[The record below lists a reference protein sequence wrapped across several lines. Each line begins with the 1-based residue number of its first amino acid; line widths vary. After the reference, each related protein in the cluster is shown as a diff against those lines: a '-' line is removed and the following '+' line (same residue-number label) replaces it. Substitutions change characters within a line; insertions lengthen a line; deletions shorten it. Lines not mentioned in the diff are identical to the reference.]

1 MPSTPLKQYEVFKG
15 LLEGKHD
22 LQRGQLFDAV
32 VDWLKLPID
41 LPQDLKTDVKSLV
54 CNAFN
59 VSEVDLRAIVIHEA
73 STNGSGHVSTIHEPA
88 ALERRVEKIDNTAK
102 ALKDEKELNLLIPRS
117 GYFRDYCDF
126 TINSEAPLVYH
137 LYCALAGL
145 VATINR
151 RVWIDMG
158 AFRLYPPLG
167 ILILGPSGIKKTS
180 AADIIVNILNEMQLT
195 PVYAEKLTPEAL
207 TDAMKGGNAT
217 GLVYSPEMIVLL
229 SKQRYMES
237 IIPLLTRFMDSP
249 DIFKSETIMRGKDA
263 IKNVAITCLMCSTL
277 DWFIKNTPETIFGG
291 GFIARNIMVLQ
302 EAGSRIIALPEP
314 TDIRLR
320 TGVVTELAAMHA
332 FEGQV
337 TLSPQTNRT
346 HIDWY
351 ENDKRTRTVE
361 HDILETYYQRKPSHL
376 LRFAMCLH
384 LAHCRTL
391 VVCEDCWHTARRLLG
406 WTERFL
412 PSLASR
418 MFKSAW
424 GEDQD
429 LVLRKIKGRGG
440 SIEHSE
446 LVRRMQYRMGATQL
460 RSIISS
466 LKDAGTIKEVKSAIS
481 HAYVVKEQDATNN
494 SD

>member
-1 MPSTPLKQYEVFKG
+1 LPSTPAQQYETFRG
-15 LLEGKHD
+15 LLEGKHG
-22 LQRGQLFDAV
+22 LARGKLFDAV

-41 LPQDLKTDVKSLV
+41 LPQDLKTNVKTLV

-59 VSEVDLRAIVIHEA
+59 VSDVDLREIVFERASQNGHQPDASPQLVEVRQHE
-73 STNGSGHVSTIHEPA
+73 
-88 ALERRVEKIDNTAK
+88 RIDNTTRG
-102 ALKDEKELNLLIPRS
+102 LKDEKDLDLLLPRT
-117 GYFRDYCDF
+117 GFFRDYCNF
-126 TINSEAPLVYH
+126 TVNSEAPLVYH
-137 LYCALAGL
+137 LYCALAGM

-180 AADIIVNILNEMQLT
+180 AADIMVNILNEMQLT

-217 GLVYSPEMIVLL
+217 GLVYSPEMTVLL

-249 DIFKSETIMRGKDA
+249 DIFKSETIMRGKGQ
-263 IKNVAITCLMCSTL
+263 ITNVAITCLMCSTL

-302 EAGSRIIALPEP
+302 ESGSRIIAMPDP
-314 TDIRLR
+314 SNARLR
-320 TGVVTELAAMHA
+320 TKVITELAAMHA

-337 TLSPQTNRT
+337 TLTPQANQT
-346 HIDWY
+346 HVEWY
-351 ENDKRTRTVE
+351 ENDKRTRIVE

-384 LAHCRTL
+384 LAQCRTL
-391 VVCEDCWHTARRLLG
+391 VVCEDCWHTARRILD

-412 PSLASR
+412 PGLASR
-418 MFKSAW
+418 MFKSSW

-429 LVLRKIKGRGG
+429 LVLKKIAGKGGH
-440 SIEHSE
+440 IEHSE
-446 LVRRMQYRMGATQL
+446 LVRRMQYRMSAAQVRTIL
-460 RSIISS
+460 SS
-466 LKDAGTIKEVKSAIS
+466 LKDAGTIKEVRSAIE
-481 HAYVVKEQDATNN
+481 HTYVLKDPNATDTN
-494 SD
+494 